1 MSGSGLVIM
10 YMETKKT
17 SHECTTVYILRGATG
32 IYVDISNTIIRFP
45 RPKSAPEYFKV
56 TRSVRR
62 FTYHKDEK
70 MDEVIATDEIFNYI
84 LNEMETIPRL
94 YRDLYNTLYDTMR
107 MAILEYLDKGTVRER
122 EVIIKN
128 VYRIKVGSEEVL
140 KEIDKDKL
148 IKLVKK
154 TLDDMRDVDLG
165 KRLRL

>member
-45 RPKSAPEYFKV
+45 RPKSAPEYLKV

-62 FTYHKDEK
+62 FTYHKDE

-94 YRDLYNTLYDTMR
+94 YRDLYNILYDTMR

-122 EVIIKN
+122 EVVIRD

-140 KEIDKDKL
+140 KEVDKDKL
-148 IKLVKK
+148 IELAKK
-154 TLDDMRDVDLG
+154 ALG
-165 KRLRL
+165 GLHEILGRI